1 MKCVGWEGTSKGTLV
16 GAAILAHNSVKR
28 KQNMLPHAVFALFIR
43 LFLRLSSPEVADY
56 GDCVGASRY
65 NGFSIGCIDATDG
78 YYWDFR
84 NGLPNCGEPREANR
98 RI

>member
-28 KQNMLPHAVFALFIR
+28 KQNMLLCAGLVLFIR

-78 YYWDFR
+78 YQWDFQ
-84 NGLPNCGEPREANR
+84 NGLPNCRESR
-98 RI
+98 